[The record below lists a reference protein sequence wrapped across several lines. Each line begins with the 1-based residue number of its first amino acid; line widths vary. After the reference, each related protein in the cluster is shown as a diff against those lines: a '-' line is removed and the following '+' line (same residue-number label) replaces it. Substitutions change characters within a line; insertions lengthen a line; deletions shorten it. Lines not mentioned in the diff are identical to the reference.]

1 MTYEITAAELR
12 PLLSIEQ
19 TCNYLGVSGETMAHW
34 RVSGSGP
41 KFIKV
46 NRRIAYDPKD
56 IEDWLDARRVSS
68 TSEGSLLDLH
78 SHKKYA
84 KK

>member
-1 MTYEITAAELR
+1 MSYEITAAELR
-12 PLLSIEQ
+12 PLLSLDQ
-19 TCNYLGVSGETMAHW
+19 TCNHLGVSRETMAHW

-68 TSEGSLLDLH
+68 TSEGALLNLH
-78 SHKKYA
+78 EHKYS